1 MHLERAKIGYGEFIN
16 EIFFFLVLE
25 CLAYFQISEIE
36 RLLSGFWR
44 CNHEGHKDVQRA
56 GAPLL

>member
-1 MHLERAKIGYGEFIN
+1 MRN
-16 EIFFFLVLE
+16 FLVFE

-44 CNHEGHKDVQRA
+44 CNHESHEDVQRA
-56 GAPLL
+56 GASLL